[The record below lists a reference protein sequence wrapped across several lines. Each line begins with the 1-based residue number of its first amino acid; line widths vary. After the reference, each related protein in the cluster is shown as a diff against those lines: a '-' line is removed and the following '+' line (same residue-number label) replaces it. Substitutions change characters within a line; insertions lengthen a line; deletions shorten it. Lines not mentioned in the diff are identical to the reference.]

1 MFAWNYLQKLKRN
14 NFKTLKQKKRSL
26 LLINTSPAYS
36 LKGIADLKK
45 IEGVSEVYPLRGMYD
60 IIAVAEAESFEKLKE
75 IVFNESKIYP
85 TSEPL

>member
-1 MFAWNYLQKLKRN
+1 M
-14 NFKTLKQKKRSL
+14 
-26 LLINTSPAYS
+26 LINTSPAYS
-36 LKGIADLKK
+36 LKVIADLKK